1 MDIEKYKKLIV
12 PLRPQ
17 LLSIAYRITKNASDS
32 EDVVQDVC
40 LKIWHRR
47 KEFAKYANIAAY
59 SITMTKNLSIDRIR
73 VKRFTL
79 DETIL
84 ENHIA
89 DDPLP
94 DRLMEEKDINAIISD
109 IIRKLPPLQQKVF
122 KMKDLHGYEN
132 EEIAASMN
140 ITVEAVRNNLSRAR
154 KRIQGLYLESYT
166 KRKDGKDGY

>member
-1 MDIEKYKKLIV
+1 MDIEKYKEIIV

-17 LLSIAYRITKNASDS
+17 LLSIAYKITKNVADA

-47 KEFAKYANIAAY
+47 EEFAEYNNVAAY
-59 SITMTKNLSIDRIR
+59 STTMTKNLSIDRTR
-73 VKRFTL
+73 TRHYTS

-89 DDPLP
+89 DEPLP
-94 DRLMEEKDINAIISD
+94 DRLMEEKDNNAIISD
-109 IIRKLPPLQQKVF
+109 IITKLPPLQQRVF

-132 EEIAASMN
+132 EEIAASLD

>member
-1 MDIEKYKKLIV
+1 MDIEKYKEIIV

-17 LLSIAYRITKNASDS
+17 LLSIAYKITKNVADA

-47 KEFAKYANIAAY
+47 EEFAEYNNVAAY
-59 SITMTKNLSIDRIR
+59 STTMTKNLSIDRTR
-73 VKRFTL
+73 TRHYTS

-89 DDPLP
+89 DEPLP
-94 DRLMEEKDINAIISD
+94 DRLMEEKDSKAIISE

-122 KMKDLHGYEN
+122 EMKDLHGYETN
-132 EEIAASMN
+132 EIAASMDV
-140 ITVEAVRNNLSRAR
+140 TVEAVRNNLSRAR
-154 KRIQGLYLESYT
+154 KRLRDLYLESNT
-166 KRKDGKDGY
+166 KRKGDNNEY